1 MIGIKGNLPVK
12 TRLPMTAWV
21 AAGLMT
27 LFSAVSLL
35 MQLTAS
41 AGGVAAAE
49 QAHYAS
55 VVDLLGFLRAALSG

>member
-1 MIGIKGNLPVK
+1 
-12 TRLPMTAWV
+12 MTAWV